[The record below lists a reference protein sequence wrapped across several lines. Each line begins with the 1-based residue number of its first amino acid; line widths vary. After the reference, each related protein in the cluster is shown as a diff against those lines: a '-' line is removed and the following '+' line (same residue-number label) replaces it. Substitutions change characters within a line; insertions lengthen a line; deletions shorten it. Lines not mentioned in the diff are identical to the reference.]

1 MSASKLLQNLKVVV
15 LKVLENLDV
24 LVWRLVLM
32 PLEVM
37 EGMLGNVGNTH
48 VGVPVDAALVS
59 HEFAG
64 ENLDD
69 CRLASTVGTDNGD
82 A

>member
-1 MSASKLLQNLKVVV
+1 
-15 LKVLENLDV
+15 
-24 LVWRLVLM
+24 M

-48 VGVPVDAALVS
+48 VRVPIHASLVS